1 MLKKEFVCQLDTS
14 GSVGRRYA
22 RADEIGIPYC
32 VTVDFDSLKD
42 KAATIRDRDNTKQV
56 RVKISELRDTL
67 KQLLNSEIKF
77 EKAGK
82 LVK

>member
-1 MLKKEFVCQLDTS
+1 MIGCQFDTS

-32 VTVDFDSLKD
+32 VTFDFDSLKD
-42 KAATIRDRDNTKQV
+42 KAVTIRDRNTTKQI
-56 RVKISELRDTL
+56 RVKMDELIDILR
-67 KQLLNSEIKF
+67 KLLNSEIKF